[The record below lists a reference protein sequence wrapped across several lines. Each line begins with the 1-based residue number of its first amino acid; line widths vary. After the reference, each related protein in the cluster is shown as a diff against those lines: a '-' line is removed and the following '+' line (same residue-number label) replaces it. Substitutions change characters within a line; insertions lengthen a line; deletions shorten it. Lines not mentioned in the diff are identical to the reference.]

1 MPENLR
7 RSFWT
12 AVQLHLLHKIAV
24 VWNYM
29 SKDTLRYRRKGAG
42 DMRARDEYLLRAA
55 HLLAKAGVEANA
67 AIKDELENMARCYLR
82 LAEQAKRNDETDIV
96 YEAPPSK
103 DRDQA

>member
-1 MPENLR
+1 
-7 RSFWT
+7 
-12 AVQLHLLHKIAV
+12 
-24 VWNYM
+24 M
-29 SKDTLRYRRKGAG
+29 SKDTLKYRRKGAG
-42 DMRARDEYLLRAA
+42 DMSARNEYLLRAA

-96 YEAPPSK
+96 YETPPSK